1 MDRTPFKARALGC
14 ILAATALLAWPA
26 CKSRS
31 LGNEDGGDAASG
43 SAGAAGR
50 SLPEQP
56 ASGGNSGAAG
66 VAGSTGSGTGGTGT
80 AGTGGTTG
88 TAGTGGT
95 TGAAG
100 SGATAGASGSGGSGG
115 IAGGAGGRG
124 GTGGGSAG
132 RGGTGGGTGGRGGAG
147 AASPECTSAADCKLV
162 DDCCSCE
169 AIPSAPRRRRAPSS
183 GIQSACAARQLPSG
197 AVDCVVGKCVAG
209 IRLRRYE
216 DHLQDSDARLPRGR
230 GSRRQRVRQLL
241 TSEPASPRPSARRS
255 AVCSACT
262 GTGEACVS
270 YQTQRGP
277 QHHCVT
283 IPPECNGNGG
293 CSCVG
298 VASCL
303 APYQTCT
310 DYSGI
315 RGVSCSCPKLLTGCP
330 TSFPATR
337 ATRSA
342 TGLCG

>member
-26 CKSRS
+26 CRSRS

-43 SAGAAGR
+43 SAGAGGAISAGTAG
-50 SLPEQP
+50 Q
-56 ASGGNSGAAG
+56 GGNSGAAG

-169 AIPSAPRRRRAPSS
+169 AIPVGAAAAPCSLLC
-183 GIQSACAARQLPSG
+183 IQSACAARQLPSG

-209 IRLRRYE
+209 FAC
-216 DHLQDSDARLPRGR
+216 DA
-230 GSRRQRVRQLL
+230 
-241 TSEPASPRPSARRS
+241 TKITCKIATPACPAGEVP
-255 AVCSACT
+255 AVNASGNCYVGTCVPETECTTVGGCSACT

-315 RGVSCSCPKLLTGCP
+315 RGVSCSCPNC
-330 TSFPATR
+330 
-337 ATRSA
+337 
-342 TGLCG
+342 